1 MTHARRAPLRI
12 LMFMPGL
19 SPDSLG
25 LGVHQD
31 FAAAVRAQGHTFEIL
46 TTGDG
51 DRFTGE
57 PGTLLT
63 AHPSGAARWLGR
75 RTAPLRRTPNV
86 EPWAS
91 ALARFLAVRGHD
103 FDVLHAEVAYPHG
116 AAALLGAR
124 LARFGGPIAVTPMGE
139 DVLVLREAHY
149 GFRRHLGP
157 RRMVRHVLRASAAVR
172 CISGIALAAVR
183 ELAPRARCEVIPL
196 NVTSDTVRAARL
208 EAPARDA
215 ERRAARAALASE
227 LGLGEAPLVLALG
240 RLHPFKGIPVL
251 VDAMARVRADARLV
265 IAGPS
270 LRGKAFAD
278 HGPAVVD
285 RAHAIGLGERVRW
298 IGTVEPARA
307 LALLGAADV
316 LVVPSTLESLNKVC
330 VEAAAAG
337 TPFVVTS
344 TTGIA
349 EYVPRAGV
357 GLVVPP
363 RDPAT
368 LAATIDEVLGGRFA
382 VDGAA
387 QRAFVERFAP
397 ERIAA
402 EVLRFYDES
411 LRR

>member
-1 MTHARRAPLRI
+1 MRL

-19 SPDSLG
+19 RPDSLG

-31 FAAAVRAQGHTFEIL
+31 FAAAVRALGHTFEIL
-46 TTGDG
+46 TTGDA

-63 AHPSGAARWLGR
+63 ARPTGTARWLGAR
-75 RTAPLRRTPNV
+75 LAPLHRTPNLA
-86 EPWAS
+86 PWAS
-91 ALARFLAVRGHD
+91 ALGRFLAVRGHD
-103 FDVLHAEVAYPHG
+103 FDVLHVEVAYPHG
-116 AAALLGAR
+116 AAALAGAR
-124 LARFGGPIAVTPMGE
+124 RARFAGPLAVTPMGE

-157 RRMVRHVLRASAAVR
+157 RLAVRKVLRSSTAVR
-172 CISGIALAAVR
+172 CISGIALKAVR
-183 ELAPRARCEVIPL
+183 ELAPGARCEVIPL
-196 NVTSDTVRAARL
+196 NVSRETVSASAEGPDARA
-208 EAPARDA
+208 A
-215 ERRAARAALASE
+215 ERRAARAALAAE
-227 LGLGEAPLVLALG
+227 LSFGDSPLVLALG

-251 VDAMARVRADARLV
+251 VEAMARARADARLV

-270 LRGKAFAD
+270 LSSKGFGD
-278 HGPAVVD
+278 HGPAIVD

-298 IGTVEPARA
+298 IGAVEPSRA
-307 LALLGAADV
+307 LALLRAADV

-330 VEAAAAG
+330 VEAAAVG

-349 EYVPRAGV
+349 ELVPRHGV

-363 RDPAT
+363 GDPAT
-368 LAATIDEVLGGRFA
+368 MAATIDEVLGARFTA
-382 VDGAA
+382 DVTA
-387 QRAFVERFAP
+387 QRAFVERFSP

-402 EVLRFYDES
+402 EVLRFYAES
-411 LRR
+411 VGR